1 KRQGLDSRLIDIF
14 DHLDE
19 GVALYGP
26 DHRLIR
32 FNRPFASLVE
42 TAGGRPA
49 PGQRMVEILRDL
61 VAPDTGEE
69 NRADS
74 GPDDDG
80 RGTEDDAAE
89 RLEGALLGTPTE
101 IRLGRDRWGLVH
113 GHRLKDGALFCV
125 LRDITASKA
134 GAARIAESNRRIRE
148 AESRLERALESID
161 QGFYLCDASDTV
173 VLRNA
178 KLAHLLPGLP
188 PLEPGTT
195 YGAMMAAACDNGAI
209 PAATRHRTRWLS
221 LCMARHHLPRGA
233 WDFENGRGRWVRVSE
248 SLTPEGG
255 RVGLLT
261 DITETRKASEQVR
274 QREQRLDGIMKTVV
288 DGIVVIDENG
298 IIESFNPAAERLFGY
313 RAEEVVGA
321 SINRLIPGGESGRH
335 DRSLRRYL
343 QTGQA
348 GIIGRGREELALRR
362 DGSLLPVE
370 LAISELRLDD
380 RRIFTGLVRDIS
392 ARKEADRQLREN
404 EERYA
409 LAIAGTH
416 EAIVDWD
423 IDSDTIT
430 YSDRITAIV
439 GLDPKDL
446 DRSASWIA
454 LIHPDHR
461 KDYLTRM
468 DALLRGESSFFSCD
482 FRLAGR
488 AGAEE
493 RWLRHRATALRRPD
507 GQIYRLSGA
516 VGDITDSRRGEDRLR
531 EAKEAAEF
539 ANRAKSEFLTN
550 MSHELRTPLNAIIG
564 FSEVLHSEMFGPL
577 GATQY
582 LDYAASIRDS
592 GRHLLDVINDI
603 LDVSRIEAGRATLFP
618 EPLDFA
624 EIVASVHRLVNQR
637 AEAAGVRLKITL
649 DPALPPLLGEARR
662 LKQVLINLLGNAIK
676 FTPAGGEIALSA
688 RGDEDKGQMVI
699 EVSDSGIGMAPEDIP
714 LALEPFRQI
723 DGQLARRYEGTGLGL
738 PLSKAFVELHGGTLR
753 VDSTP
758 GAGTRI
764 TVRLPAGAVES

>member
-1 KRQGLDSRLIDIF
+1 MGIDSGLIDIF

-19 GVALYGP
+19 GVAVYSP
-26 DHRLIR
+26 DHRLVR
-32 FNRPFASLVE
+32 FNRPFAHFIEATGGRLAAGQRMADILRPLVAPPPSE
-42 TAGGRPA
+42 GGRP
-49 PGQRMVEILRDL
+49 
-61 VAPDTGEE
+61 
-69 NRADS
+69 DS
-74 GPDDDG
+74 GSDHDG
-80 RGTEDDAAE
+80 QKGEDDAVK
-89 RLEGALLGTPTE
+89 RLEKLLLGAPTE
-101 IRLGRDRWGLVH
+101 VRLGTGQWVLAH
-113 GHRLKDGALFCV
+113 GHRLKDGALLSV
-125 LRDITASKA
+125 LRDITASKT

-161 QGFYLCDASDTV
+161 QGFYLCDADDTV

-188 PLEPGTT
+188 SLAPGTS

-288 DGIVVIDENG
+288 DGIIVIDESG

-313 RAEEVVGA
+313 RAEEVVGT
-321 SINRLIPGGESGRH
+321 SINRLIPGGESGHH

-370 LAISELRLDD
+370 LAISELRLDG

-446 DRSASWIA
+446 ERSATWIA
-454 LIHPDHR
+454 LIDPDDR
-461 KDYLTRM
+461 DDYLRRM
-468 DALLRGESSFFSCD
+468 DALLRGERSFFSCD
-482 FRLAGR
+482 FRLAAR
-488 AGAEE
+488 PGAEE

-507 GQIYRLSGA
+507 GQIYRMSGA
-516 VGDITDSRRGEDRLR
+516 VGDITESRRTEDRLR

-577 GATQY
+577 GAPQY
-582 LDYAASIRDS
+582 QDYAANIRDS

-603 LDVSRIEAGRATLFP
+603 LDVSRIEAGRVALFP

-624 EIVASVHRLVNQR
+624 EIVTSVRRLVNQR

-676 FTPAGGEIALSA
+676 FTPSGGEIALSA
-688 RGDEDKGQMVI
+688 RADEDKGQMVI

-738 PLSKAFVELHGGTLR
+738 PLSKAFVELHGGTLS